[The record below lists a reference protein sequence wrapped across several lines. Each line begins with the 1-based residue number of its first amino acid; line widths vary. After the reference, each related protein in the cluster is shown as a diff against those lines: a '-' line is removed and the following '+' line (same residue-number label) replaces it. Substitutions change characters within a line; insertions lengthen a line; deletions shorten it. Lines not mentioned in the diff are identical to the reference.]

1 VTRGLFLDRDG
12 TLIVDAEY
20 PRDPDRVE
28 LLPNVIEALL
38 GLQRSFA
45 LVIVSNQSGIGRGLV
60 SEAEARAVH
69 ERAMS
74 IFLRAGI
81 GFAGALYCPHAPEIG
96 CECRKPAP
104 GMLLTAARE
113 YNLDLGRSVMIGD
126 KASDIVAGRA
136 AGCGHTIRFGHD
148 YDGVDGSAR
157 CDDWIAVR
165 RFFSLMIE

>member
-1 VTRGLFLDRDG
+1 VTRALFLDRDG

-28 LLPNVIEALL
+28 VLPNVIEALL
-38 GLQRSFA
+38 EMQRTFR

-69 ERAMS
+69 ERVMD
-74 IFLRAGI
+74 IFFRAGV
-81 GFAGALYCPHAPEIG
+81 GFAGALYCPHAPDAG

-104 GMLLTAARE
+104 GMLLTAAHE
-113 YNLDLGRSVMIGD
+113 YHLDLAHSVMIGNR
-126 KASDIVAGRA
+126 ASDIVAGRA
-136 AGCGHTIRFGHD
+136 AGCGHTIRFGNE

-165 RFFSLMIE
+165 RFYSLMLQ